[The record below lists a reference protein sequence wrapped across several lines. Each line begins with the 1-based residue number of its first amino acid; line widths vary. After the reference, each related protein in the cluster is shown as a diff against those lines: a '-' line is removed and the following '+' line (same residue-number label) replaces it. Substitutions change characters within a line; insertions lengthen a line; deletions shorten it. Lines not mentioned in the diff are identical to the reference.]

1 VSPDALPI
9 FHLGLIVSHL
19 GGSRDLVKRDQ
30 QQIGRHNATV
40 EPVNLPAAF
49 DAAHHPDI
57 VADHLGFDL
66 GNKIF
71 LQPERIGRPSHS
83 HNFRTPPANF
93 LNGAFARIAA
103 ATRLFQGD
111 LRAFVKRILGSLQPQ
126 NYWLLRTRSTPE
138 LSGAAT

>member
-40 EPVNLPAAF
+40 EPVDFSTAF

-71 LQPERIGRPSHS
+71 QKPERIGRPSHS

-111 LRAFVKRILGSLQPQ
+111 LRAFVKRKSGKTTPYNSVV
-126 NYWLLRTRSTPE
+126 LRMCSIGGTT
-138 LSGAAT
+138 